1 MRWPLTFFR
10 DLSFRTKIVAICMG
24 VSVFTL
30 LIGGLS
36 LFAID
41 LVNMRETLRTK
52 LITQADIIG
61 QSAASSIVFYDL
73 DFASRLLSTLAVN
86 THILSA
92 ILYLQDGT
100 LFASYTKP
108 DMADV
113 KPPAM
118 PAADLTNLTP
128 LYLEVARPCLLHN
141 EQVGVIY
148 IRSDLTEISQR
159 IRFSILISSAVF
171 LAAIV
176 ASLVLTWW
184 LQPLIMGP
192 VNALTTA
199 ARDVAEKGDYTLRVE
214 QVSHDDLGVLAN
226 TFNRM
231 LDQIQQATTKLSNS
245 EQKLIEH
252 RKNLERQVK
261 TRTADLEVA
270 NQELQDFAYIVS
282 HDLKAPLRG
291 INQLATW
298 ISEDYESLLAEEG
311 RRQLAL
317 MRERVTRMYALID
330 GILLYSRIGQF
341 QEQRQEVDL
350 QVIATDAINMLAP
363 PEHIRI
369 SIEGTLPFVLAE
381 KVRMQQL
388 FQNILSNAIKFMDKP
403 QGRIVI
409 SSKCENHICTITI
422 TDNGPGIEE
431 KYHQKIFQ
439 IFQTLN
445 TMPQNKDST
454 GIGLSLV
461 KRIVELHGGTINV
474 HSKVGEGTEFIFTLE
489 QKRLSNAQQQ
499 TSSPG

>member
-1 MRWPLTFFR
+1 
-10 DLSFRTKIVAICMG
+10 
-24 VSVFTL
+24 
-30 LIGGLS
+30 
-36 LFAID
+36 
-41 LVNMRETLRTK
+41 
-52 LITQADIIG
+52 
-61 QSAASSIVFYDL
+61 
-73 DFASRLLSTLAVN
+73 
-86 THILSA
+86 
-92 ILYLQDGT
+92 
-100 LFASYTKP
+100 
-108 DMADV
+108 
-113 KPPAM
+113 
-118 PAADLTNLTP
+118 
-128 LYLEVARPCLLHN
+128 
-141 EQVGVIY
+141 VGVIY

-199 ARDVAEKGDYTLRVE
+199 ARDVAEKGDYSLRVE

-261 TRTADLEVA
+261 MRTADLEVA

-298 ISEDYESLLAEEG
+298 ISEDYDSLLAEEG

-350 QVIATDAINMLAP
+350 QVIATDAITMLAP

-369 SIEGTLPFVLAE
+369 SIEGTLPYVLAE

-403 QGRIVI
+403 WGRIVI

-431 KYHQKIFQ
+431 RYHQKIFQ

-461 KRIVELHGGTINV
+461 KRIVELHGGTIQV
-474 HSKVGEGTEFIFTLE
+474 QSKVGEGTEFIFTLE
-489 QKRLSNAQQQ
+489 QKRLINAQQQ
-499 TSSPG
+499 TRSPG